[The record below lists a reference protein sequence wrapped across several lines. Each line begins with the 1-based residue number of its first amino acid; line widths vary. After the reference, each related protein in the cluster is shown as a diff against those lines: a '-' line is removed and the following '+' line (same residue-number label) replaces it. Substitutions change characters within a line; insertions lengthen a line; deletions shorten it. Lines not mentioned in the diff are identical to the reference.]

1 MTIVTDAER
10 ATPPWVKKFQHLVA
24 SRRFAAALTLLEHVI
39 ECDLPLFDLEGEVT
53 ADKRLAWLCRVD
65 LLREAGRL
73 MEALAWVCLECE
85 LHPDNVAAQ
94 AQKEQLKRLMRLGP
108 DRKAMERPTPTR
120 QKEVLWPGVAGMRE
134 VRAMLERDVILPLRE
149 PDLYRRYRLGL
160 PNGVLLYGPPGC
172 GKTFLARKLGEILRF
187 TFMEI
192 SPGDL
197 ASIYVHGGQQ
207 KIRDMFAT
215 ARQGAPTILFLDE
228 IDALVSRR
236 DQVGHHYASEVNE
249 FLAQLDDCAK
259 HRVLVV
265 GATNLPSRIDPAV
278 LRPGR
283 FDKHIYVGPPDL
295 EARVHLLR
303 LYLGDRPQEPI
314 DAVAVASECD
324 AFTPAEIRLLVD
336 EAARLAVADRRPI
349 TQGDLVELVG
359 RQRDEQG
366 PRTETRRIG
375 F

>member
-1 MTIVTDAER
+1 MAVVTDVQR
-10 ATPPWVKKFQHLVA
+10 ATPPWLKKFQHLVA
-24 SRRFAAALTLLEHVI
+24 SRRFSAALRLLEQVI
-39 ECDLPLFDLEGEVT
+39 ECDLPLFDVDGEVT
-53 ADKRLAWLCRVD
+53 ADKRVAWLCRVD
-65 LLREAGRL
+65 LLRETGRI

-108 DRKAMERPTPTR
+108 DRRQPDRPTAAR

-134 VRAMLERDVILPLRE
+134 VRALLERDVILPLRE

-172 GKTFLARKLGEILRF
+172 GKTFLARKLAGILGF

-207 KIRDMFAT
+207 KIREMFAK
-215 ARQGAPTILFLDE
+215 ARQDAPTILFLDE
-228 IDALVSRR
+228 IDALVSHR
-236 DQVGHHYASEVNE
+236 DRVGHHYASEVNE
-249 FLAQLDDCAK
+249 FLAQLNDCAK
-259 HRVLVV
+259 DRVLVV
-265 GATNLPSRIDPAV
+265 GATNLPALIDPAV

-295 EARVHLLR
+295 EARVHLLQ
-303 LYLGDRPQEPI
+303 LYLGDRPQTPI
-314 DAVAVASECD
+314 EHVAIAAECEEL
-324 AFTPAEIRLLVD
+324 TPAEIRLLVD
-336 EAARLAVADRRPI
+336 EGARLALQERRKI
-349 TQGDLVELVG
+349 TEEDLRRLAIK
-359 RQRDEQG
+359 Q
-366 PRTETRRIG
+366 RTEHAPRPETKRIG